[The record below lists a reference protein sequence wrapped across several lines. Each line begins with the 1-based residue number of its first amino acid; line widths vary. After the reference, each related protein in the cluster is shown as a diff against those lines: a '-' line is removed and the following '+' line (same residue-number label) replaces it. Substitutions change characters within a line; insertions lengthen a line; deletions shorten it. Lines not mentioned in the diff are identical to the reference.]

1 MPNPPYLH
9 RLTILLKDGISMKPH
24 PQSIYKSKQSKKNII
39 EHSKI
44 EIPDGNAYAIP
55 ARKVILIFIEGSFI
69 I

>member
-1 MPNPPYLH
+1 
-9 RLTILLKDGISMKPH
+9 MKPH

-55 ARKVILIFIEGSFI
+55 ARKVILIFLEGSFI